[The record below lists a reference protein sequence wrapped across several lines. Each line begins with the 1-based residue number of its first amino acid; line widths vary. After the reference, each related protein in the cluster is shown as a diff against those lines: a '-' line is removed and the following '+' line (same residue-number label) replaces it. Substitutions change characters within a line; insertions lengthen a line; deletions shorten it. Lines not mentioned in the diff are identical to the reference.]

1 MNIAESCIRKATV
14 TISLAV
20 ALALAGVMSYFR
32 LGRLE
37 DPEFTIKSAQ
47 IITSYPGATAVE
59 VAEEVTDKLEIAVQ
73 QLGQLKRVTSTS
85 CPGKSIILVEIEDC
99 YSKNDLP
106 QIWDELRRKVN
117 DAKGSLP
124 KGCGE
129 PLVCDDYGDV
139 YGVYYA
145 IYGDGYTYAE
155 LKEHAKLL
163 QRELLL
169 CDDVAKI
176 ELIGDVRE
184 IVSFEISRSK
194 MANLGIT
201 P

>member
-99 YSKNDLP
+99 YSKND
-106 QIWDELRRKVN
+106 
-117 DAKGSLP
+117 
-124 KGCGE
+124 
-129 PLVCDDYGDV
+129 
-139 YGVYYA
+139 
-145 IYGDGYTYAE
+145 
-155 LKEHAKLL
+155 
-163 QRELLL
+163 
-169 CDDVAKI
+169 
-176 ELIGDVRE
+176 
-184 IVSFEISRSK
+184 
-194 MANLGIT
+194 
-201 P
+201 